1 MPLAEGDYQLTYSTG
16 ETETVHIQQRSDIT
30 STVFASYQYSAAQIY
45 LKAGQTVTIEGLPM
59 GVYYDIE
66 EVPVTG
72 YTVSATAVNGTVD
85 SDGCVYSSNFL
96 TFNDASATFTNTFT
110 PAEGLDL
117 TLSKI
122 VTCNITSDENVFPF
136 QITLTDAGGNP
147 LSDRD
152 IQVVLPDKTTVYTTG
167 EDGVLNI
174 QLQDAQSAVI
184 KDLPVGTQ
192 YAIVESKA
200 NSYTTTFQV
209 TGGSV
214 TETGSKSVS
223 GGLNTGEDV
232 TVQVTNEYINIVPT
246 GVETENAPY
255 VLLLIGSAAALV
267 LRTASRTRAKRR

>member
-1 MPLAEGDYQLTYSTG
+1 
-16 ETETVHIQQRSDIT
+16 
-30 STVFASYQYSAAQIY
+30 
-45 LKAGQTVTIEGLPM
+45 
-59 GVYYDIE
+59 
-66 EVPVTG
+66 VPVEN
-72 YTVSATAVNGTVD
+72 YTVSATADFGTV
-85 SDGCVYSSNFL
+85 SSQGHVFADTYL
-96 TFNDASATFTNTFT
+96 ATDASATFTNTFT

-136 QITLTDAGGNP
+136 QITLTDAYGNP

-232 TVQVTNEYINIVPT
+232 TVQVTNQYINIVPT
-246 GVETENAPY
+246 GVETETAPY